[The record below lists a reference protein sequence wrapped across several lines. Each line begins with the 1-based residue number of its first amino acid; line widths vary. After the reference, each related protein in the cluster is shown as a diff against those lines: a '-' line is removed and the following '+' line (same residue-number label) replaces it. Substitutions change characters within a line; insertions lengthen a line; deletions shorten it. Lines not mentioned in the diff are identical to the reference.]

1 MGQSEII
8 DQSVTESVLE
18 KLVDEAFS
26 QEQKFQEIK
35 QKVKEVVDVDTR
47 DAGHVYVFED
57 NEASV
62 YVYVSDKLVNKEI
75 KINGKL
81 PPDTSLIDTLAFL
94 KGNCSMGFGDTVITE
109 AGLDF
114 YGLPAEALKQ
124 KLIIEQKKLNIDEKA
139 KQKAGR
145 VYSAV
150 MELKTPDYLAIRKIF
165 KDERIFHGSP
175 INAEFLGLGR
185 DKGIQEIVT
194 LFEEITEVKAIAKQ
208 GETEYIGTGIE
219 RLKSMIKDAIEKRVD
234 CESYSSGQHYI
245 DLPHIL
251 LKYRFVNGG
260 IKIDEAHLGQST
272 GPYSW
277 TNFSAK
283 EIVNLTEEEKRLL
296 SLADSIKVEDNLGTF
311 NINPRKNQNFSYET
325 NSFRELGYN
334 ERETARNLL
343 QILFPT
349 FVYSKVEALP
359 SRRGR

>member
-1 MGQSEII
+1 MRSEYI
-8 DQSVTESVLE
+8 DQTVAESALE
-18 KLVDEAFS
+18 KLVNEAFS

-35 QKVKEVVDVDTR
+35 QKVREVVDVNTR

-62 YVYVSDKLVNKEI
+62 SVYVSDKLVNNRI

-94 KGNCSMGFGDTVITE
+94 KGSCSIDFGDTVITE

-114 YGLPAEALKQ
+114 YGLPSEVLKQ
-124 KLIIEQKKLNIDEKA
+124 KLAIEQAKLYISEKA
-139 KQKAGR
+139 KQKVDR

-150 MELKTPDYLAIRKIF
+150 MELKTPDYLAIREIF
-165 KDERIFHGSP
+165 KGERIFHGSP

-185 DKGIQEIVT
+185 DKVIQEITT
-194 LFEEITEVKAIAKQ
+194 LFEKIAEVNAITKK
-208 GETEYIGTGIE
+208 GETEYIGVGVE
-219 RLKSMIKDAIEKRVD
+219 RLKDMIKDSIEKRVD
-234 CESYSSGQHYI
+234 YEPFSSGLYRI
-245 DLPHIL
+245 DLPHIV
-251 LKYRFVNGG
+251 LKYEFVNSG
-260 IKIDEAHLGQST
+260 IKVDEAHLGQST

-277 TNFSAK
+277 TNFSVK

-311 NINPRKNQNFSYET
+311 NINSGKNQNFSYET

-334 ERETARNLL
+334 ERGTARNLL
-343 QILFPT
+343 QILFPN
-349 FVYSKVEALP
+349 FVYSKMEALP
-359 SRRGR
+359 SRRGI